1 MNKLFLII
9 YKNQFLYDL
18 LKEIEFDLQ
27 YELVLANDNI
37 EEIING
43 VNQKN
48 CDYLLLS
55 DKSSVIEDKNKTI
68 IINKPIKIFYLYEK
82 INLFFSKNKY
92 SINSN
97 ISIGK
102 YIVDL
107 NSRSIIHDG
116 KNLKL
121 TEKELE
127 LILYLKNNNKSEK
140 NSSDIR
146 KNVWGHADGV
156 ETHTV
161 ETHIYRLRKKITK
174 TFNDSDFIVSKDSGY
189 KII

>member
-1 MNKLFLII
+1 M
-9 YKNQFLYDL
+9 
-18 LKEIEFDLQ
+18 
-27 YELVLANDNI
+27 
-37 EEIING
+37 
-43 VNQKN
+43 
-48 CDYLLLS
+48 S

-146 KNVWGHADGV
+146 KKCMGPCRW
-156 ETHTV
+156 
-161 ETHIYRLRKKITK
+161 
-174 TFNDSDFIVSKDSGY
+174 S
-189 KII
+189 